1 MIEERTVNESDKTQ
15 SQLLAEIQRLRQ
27 QVALLQE
34 SEQERRQAE
43 EALRQARE
51 HINGLTKLLDD
62 VVNTLGREHRHAD
75 ITDAQQVATLVD
87 ARDSPT
93 TLKRSE
99 EGQDTADRYGTLP
112 PSIPFR
118 AMADA
123 SSNWEYWAQAD
134 GSLGYISPACEAVT
148 GYSPDEFQQN
158 PGLMETVVHPED
170 RTVFNR
176 HCHLSPTSAD
186 EAPVE
191 FRIVTKS
198 GDVRWVLH
206 HCQPVFR
213 DQEYLGRR
221 VTNQDV
227 TERKQL
233 QIELV
238 EKEKL
243 AWALLDASADEMGLI
258 NLDGTLVYIN
268 GTWRRRLGKPAEAL
282 IGTSIW
288 DLVPPGKMG
297 HRKIILNRVID
308 AGLPVRFVEK
318 QRDQWNE
325 ILVSPVC
332 GREGKVEEIFTCT
345 HDITQQVRTE
355 ERLKLMTLQLLTIQE
370 DERRRISQDLHDDI
384 GQSMTALILSLKAI
398 DSGIVAG
405 RKNVGDQVKETIQ
418 NVDTMMK
425 HIRQI
430 FYQLRPPSLATVPLS
445 KVIESLCS
453 SFALST
459 GLRVDFSSQEEL
471 PPIPDAQATALYRL
485 VQEGLNN
492 AVKHAQAASVW
503 VNLDYAEGEIS
514 LSMEDDGQGFNP
526 SQDARQGMGLQGL
539 RERFLMLNGS
549 FDIESAP
556 GKGTRLYGSLPLT
569 NHSLEVR

>member
-1 MIEERTVNESDKTQ
+1 MVEERTVNESDKTR

-27 QVALLQE
+27 QAALLQE

-43 EALRQARE
+43 EALRQAKE
-51 HINGLTKLLDD
+51 HISGLTKLLDD
-62 VVNTLGREHRHAD
+62 VVNALGREHRHAD
-75 ITDAQQVATLVD
+75 ITDVQEKVATVD
-87 ARDSPT
+87 ARDNIT
-93 TLKRSE
+93 TLKRTE
-99 EGQDTADRYGTLP
+99 EESRDTADRYGAFP
-112 PSIPFR
+112 QSIPFR
-118 AMADA
+118 AIADA
-123 SSNWEYWAQAD
+123 SSNWEYWLQAD
-134 GSLGYISPACEAVT
+134 GSLGYISPACEAIS
-148 GYSPDEFQQN
+148 GYSPDEFRQN
-158 PGLMETVVHPED
+158 PGLMETIVHPED
-170 RTVFNR
+170 QAVFSR
-176 HCHLSPTSAD
+176 HCQVSSGSVD
-186 EAPVE
+186 ESSVE
-191 FRIVTKS
+191 FRIVTRS
-198 GDVRWVLH
+198 GDVRWILH

-221 VTNQDV
+221 ATNQDV
-227 TERKQL
+227 TERNRL

-238 EKEKL
+238 KKEKL
-243 AWALLDASADEMGLI
+243 AWALLDASADEIGLI
-258 NLDGTLVYIN
+258 NLDGTIVYLN
-268 GTWRRRLGKPAEAL
+268 GTWCRRLGKPAETL

-288 DLVPPGKMG
+288 GLVPPGKID
-297 HRKIILNRVID
+297 HRKIILNRVV
-308 AGLPVRFVEK
+308 GTSLPVRFVDM
-318 QRDQWNE
+318 QGDQWNE

-345 HDITQQVRTE
+345 HDITRQVRTE

-418 NVDTMMK
+418 NVDTVMK

-445 KVIESLCS
+445 EVIESLCS

-471 PPIPDAQATALYRL
+471 PPIPDVQATALYRL

-492 AVKHAQAASVW
+492 AVKHARAASVW
-503 VNLDYAEGEIS
+503 VNLDYADGEIS
-514 LSMEDDGQGFNP
+514 LSMEDDGHGFNP
-526 SQDARQGMGLQGL
+526 SQDAGQGMGLQGL

-556 GKGTRLYGSLPLT
+556 DKGTRLYGSLPLT
-569 NHSLEVR
+569 NHTL

>member
-1 MIEERTVNESDKTQ
+1 MVEEQTVHERDKTR
-15 SQLLAEIQRLRQ
+15 SQLLAEIQQLRQ
-27 QVALLQE
+27 QAALLQE

-62 VVNTLGREHRHAD
+62 VVNALGREHRHAE
-75 ITDAQQVATLVD
+75 ITDAQGTVASALD
-87 ARDSPT
+87 AQGSMT
-93 TLKRSE
+93 TLEPSE
-99 EGQDTADRYGTLP
+99 EECQDTVERYGAFI
-112 PSIPFR
+112 PSPPFR
-118 AMADA
+118 AIADA
-123 SSNWEYWAQAD
+123 SSNWEYWVQVD
-134 GSLGYISPACEAVT
+134 GGLGYISPTCKAVS
-148 GYSPDEFQQN
+148 GYSPDEFRQN
-158 PGLMETVVHPED
+158 PALMETIVHPED
-170 RTVFNR
+170 QIVISR
-176 HCHLSPTSAD
+176 HHESSSGSAD

-198 GDVRWVLH
+198 GDVRWILH
-206 HCQPVFR
+206 QCQPIFR
-213 DQEYLGRR
+213 DQEYLGRLA
-221 VTNQDV
+221 TNQDV

-233 QIELV
+233 QIDLV

-243 AWALLDASADEMGLI
+243 AWALLNAYADEIGLI
-258 NLDGTLVYIN
+258 DLDGTIVYIN
-268 GTWRRRLGKPAEAL
+268 AAWCRRLGKSAAAL

-288 DLVPPGKMG
+288 DVYPPAKID
-297 HRKIILNRVID
+297 HRKIILNKVIST
-308 AGLPVRFVEK
+308 GLPLRFVDK
-318 QRDQWNE
+318 QGDQWNE
-325 ILVSPVC
+325 VITSPIC
-332 GREGKVEEIFTCT
+332 RPEGRVEEILICNREV
-345 HDITQQVRTE
+345 TQHVRTE
-355 ERLKLMTLQLLTIQE
+355 ERLKLMTLQLVTIQE
-370 DERRRISQDLHDDI
+370 DERRRIAQDLHDDI
-384 GQSMTALILSLKAI
+384 GQNMTALILSLKAI
-398 DSGIVAG
+398 DSGIAAG

-418 NVDTMMK
+418 TIETMMK

-445 KVIESLCS
+445 KVLESLCS

-471 PPIPDAQATALYRL
+471 PQIPDVQATALYRL

-503 VNLDYAEGEIS
+503 VNLDYADGEIS

-569 NHSLEVR
+569 NHNL